1 MDFYWELE
9 QFDGT
14 TTEIPPQVVD
24 TVKRRLND
32 KDMINLKTM
41 SIPANQVKSFK
52 QTSKRYTDQLLIE
65 DVARAFDEPILNAD
79 GSIVCKWVKKN
90 VTQNEYNKFYS
101 QSGYKKIGT
110 DGSMVTV
117 AFRLPV
123 HSVDL
128 NVLEYC
134 TDDEVQQ
141 LGKY

>member
-1 MDFYWELE
+1 MEFYWELE

-14 TTEIPPQVVD
+14 TTEIPPQAVE
-24 TVKRRLND
+24 TIKRRLND

-79 GSIVCKWVKKN
+79 GSIVSKWVKKD
-90 VTQNEYNKFYS
+90 VTQNEYNKFYAP
-101 QSGYKKIGT
+101 SGYKKLT
-110 DGSMVTV
+110 SDGNMVTV

-123 HSVDL
+123 HSVDMQK
-128 NVLEYC
+128 LEYC
-134 TDDEVQQ
+134 TDDEVEQ
-141 LGKY
+141 LTKY